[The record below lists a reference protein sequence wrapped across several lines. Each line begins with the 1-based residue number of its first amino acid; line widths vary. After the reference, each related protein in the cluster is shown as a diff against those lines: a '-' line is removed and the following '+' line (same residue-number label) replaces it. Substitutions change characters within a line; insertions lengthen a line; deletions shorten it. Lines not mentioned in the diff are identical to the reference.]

1 MAFYLTT
8 YVDDKCGN
16 KWLEKAEENW
26 QRERQKLIRQTKEAS
41 QRARQRKS
49 EVHEP
54 QKGRRR
60 K

>member
-16 KWLEKAEENW
+16 KWMEKAEENW
-26 QRERQKLIRQTKEAS
+26 QRERKKLIRQTKEVS